1 MRPQD
6 IVLFLRFKR
15 GQKGSIVLD
24 LKDKPAKYKS
34 GNVIKAQG
42 SWKKMSCYK
51 KLHTILGNLHAR
63 VGHEDHYTVACVD
76 CLSPLISSCS
86 HHVGNSN
93 WFARE
98 NVAYSDAYQE
108 EFTLLQREKA
118 DEKLKTAN
126 FLYPHEILKV
136 GEHLTGNIKNESP
149 KRN

>member
-1 MRPQD
+1 MVDGLPNEGKPIPPMRPQD

-93 WFARE
+93 WFARG
-98 NVAYSDAYQE
+98 NVAYSRGIYSSS
-108 EFTLLQREKA
+108 TGKSGR
-118 DEKLKTAN
+118 
-126 FLYPHEILKV
+126 KV
-136 GEHLTGNIKNESP
+136 ENSKFFISS
-149 KRN
+149 